1 MGAKQG
7 KPGSG
12 AGNQGE
18 GDIEADRR
26 YRERTQDFVESASGR
41 QQIKQGVTV
50 SEEEEKELERAER
63 EGRSRAKEEDPNVD
77 RDYERP
83 RDDQDQARNKLL

>member
-1 MGAKQG
+1 MGAEQDK
-7 KPGSG
+7 SG
-12 AGNQGE
+12 TGTINQGE

-26 YRERTQDFVESASGR
+26 YRESTQDFVASGR
-41 QQIKQGVTV
+41 GQQKISQGLSL

-77 RDYERP
+77 RDYEKP
-83 RDDQDQARNKLL
+83 RDDQDKARNKLL

>member
-1 MGAKQG
+1 MASQIP
-7 KPGSG
+7 KPP
-12 AGNQGE
+12 ARDANQGE

-26 YRERTQDFVESASGR
+26 YRARTQEFVESGR
-41 QQIKQGVTV
+41 GQAQIKQGVSV
-50 SEEEEKELERAER
+50 SDEEAKDLERAER

-83 RDDQDQARNKLL
+83 RDDQDKARNKLL